1 MKPKTSFRRRAQAET
16 RPLDG
21 PAPVQPGVSGKPPLA
36 AGTSERQR
44 AKGAS
49 IFKAVRLNCL
59 DCAAGNRKYIKFCP
73 ADGLHARRCPL
84 WAFRFGLRP
93 ETARKRYGADFL
105 DPKAM
110 PDANV
115 NLDDLR

>member
-1 MKPKTSFRRRAQAET
+1 MTQPSPAET
-16 RPLDG
+16 MNGYRDG
-21 PAPVQPGVSGKPPLA
+21 PGPVQGGVFRKTPLA
-36 AGTSERQR
+36 GGTSERQR
-44 AKGAS
+44 ALGAS
-49 IFKAVRLNCL
+49 ISKAVRLNCL
-59 DCAAGNRKYIKFCP
+59 DCAAGNRKHIKFCP

-84 WAFRFGLRP
+84 WLFRFGVRP

-110 PDANV
+110 PDADA